1 MFRRTFQNFLVL
13 GLLVAAPTAYAADG
27 SAEAPGYGGAGYG
40 ELEKPDQAVDHNP
53 ALSLRKPKPEPKA
66 DPKPDNAPQAT
77 GSGGNPLLTTFGV
90 SSSRVYLYGKAARVN
105 FQIND
110 GADTVSVRLVVVSAT
125 TGQRV
130 RTIDLGAQ
138 ATGVAHS
145 YRFTGREDG
154 ALPAG
159 RYHVKVRA
167 RDGSG
172 NALVRAAQTSA
183 VDEVG
188 VFPYRFPLKGNF
200 PYGDPGSRFGAKRT
214 GHSHQGQDIGAPEGT
229 QIRAARGGI
238 VTTVAYQA
246 SGAGHYVVIDGA
258 GQNRDYVYM
267 HMQTGSVRVHEG
279 QRVRTGQWIG
289 SVGNTGASFGAHL
302 HFEIW
307 KGPWYGGGEPVD
319 PFPSLR
325 RWDRWS

>member
-13 GLLVAAPTAYAADG
+13 SLLLIAVPTASAADG
-27 SAEAPGYGGAGYG
+27 TAEAPAYGGAGYG
-40 ELEKPDQAVDHNP
+40 ELGAPDQAVDRNP
-53 ALSLRKPKPEPKA
+53 ATSIKKPKPEPKA
-66 DPKPDNAPQAT
+66 DNTPQAT
-77 GSGGNPLLTTFGV
+77 GSGGHPLLTTFGV
-90 SSSRVYLYGKAARVN
+90 GSPRLYLYGKAAQVS

-110 GADTVSVRLVVVSAT
+110 RADTVSVRLVVVSVT
-125 TGQRV
+125 TGERV
-130 RTIDLGAQ
+130 RTIELGEQ

-145 YRFTGREDG
+145 YRFTGREGG

-159 RYHVKVRA
+159 RYQVRVRA
-167 RDGSG
+167 RDGAG
-172 NALVRAAQTSA
+172 NSLVRTARTSA
-183 VDEVG
+183 VDEIG

-200 PYGDPGSRFGAKRT
+200 PYGDPGSRFGAPRS

-246 SGAGHYVVIDGA
+246 AGAGHYVVIDGA

-267 HMQTGSVRVHEG
+267 HMQTDSVRVHEG
-279 QRVRTGQWIG
+279 QRVKTGQWIG
-289 SVGNTGASFGAHL
+289 NVGNTGASFGAHL

-307 KGPWYGGGEPVD
+307 KGAWYDGGEPID

>member
-1 MFRRTFQNFLVL
+1 
-13 GLLVAAPTAYAADG
+13 VAAPTASATDG

-40 ELEKPDQAVDHNP
+40 ELEKPSQSVDRNP
-53 ALSLRKPKPEPKA
+53 ALENRKPKPKPQ
-66 DPKPDNAPQAT
+66 PKPDSTPRAT
-77 GSGGNPLLTTFGV
+77 GSGGHPLLTTFGV
-90 SSSRVYLYGKAARVN
+90 GSPRLYLFGKAARVS

-110 GADTVSVRLVVVSAT
+110 RASSVAVKLVVVSAT

-145 YRFTGREDG
+145 YRFTGREGG

-159 RYHVKVRA
+159 RYRVRVHA
-167 RDGSG
+167 RDGAG
-172 NALVRAAQTSA
+172 NSLVRGARTSA
-183 VDEVG
+183 VDEIG
-188 VFPYRFPLKGNF
+188 IFPYRFPLKGNF
-200 PYGDPGSRFGAKRT
+200 PYGDPGSRFGAARS

-238 VTTVAYQA
+238 VKTVAYQA
-246 SGAGHYVVIDGA
+246 GGAGNYIVIDGA
-258 GQNRDYVYM
+258 GQRRDYVYM
-267 HMQTGSVRVHEG
+267 HLQTGSTRVREG
-279 QRVRTGQWIG
+279 QRVRTGAWIG

-307 KGPWYGGGEPVD
+307 KGPWFAGGEPID
-319 PFPSLR
+319 PYRSLR

>member
-13 GLLVAAPTAYAADG
+13 SLLLVAVPTASAADG
-27 SAEAPGYGGAGYG
+27 TAEAPAYGGAGYG
-40 ELEKPDQAVDHNP
+40 ELGAPDQAVDRNP
-53 ALSLRKPKPEPKA
+53 ATSIQKPKPQPRT
-66 DPKPDNAPQAT
+66 DNTPQAT
-77 GSGGNPLLTTFGV
+77 GSDGRPLLTTFGV
-90 SSSRVYLYGKAARVN
+90 GSPRLYLYGKAASIS

-110 GADTVSVRLVVVSAT
+110 RADTVSVRLVVVSVT
-125 TGQRV
+125 TGERV
-130 RTIDLGAQ
+130 RIIELGDQ

-145 YRFTGREDG
+145 YRFTGREGG

-159 RYHVKVRA
+159 RYQVRVRA
-167 RDGSG
+167 RDGAG
-172 NALVRAAQTSA
+172 NSLVRSARTSA
-183 VDEVG
+183 VDEIG

-200 PYGDPGSRFGAKRT
+200 PYGDPGSRFGAPRS
-214 GHSHQGQDIGAPEGT
+214 GHSHQGQDISAPEGT

-246 SGAGHYVVIDGA
+246 AGAGHYVVIDGA
-258 GQNRDYVYM
+258 GQNRDYGYM
-267 HMQTGSVRVHEG
+267 HMLTGSIRVREG
-279 QRVRTGQWIG
+279 QRVKTGQWIG
-289 SVGNTGASFGAHL
+289 GVGNTGASFGNHL

-307 KGPWYGGGEPVD
+307 KGAWYGGGEPID